1 MAFRVSPGVNF
12 SEIDAT
18 QRVAPVATSDAA
30 IAAGFQWGP
39 ADIVTTVSGESD
51 LVEVFGE
58 PDVDTATN
66 WLTAAS
72 FLAYSNSLQVIRT
85 IGTDAKNAGSD
96 FSGTEGVVTDIELTT
111 GGTGYTAGGAEST
124 TTTTPASGG
133 GTGMTVSTTVVGGAI
148 TAISVTAG
156 GSGYEPGQIVTVAT
170 GSGGT
175 ATIEAVTA
183 GGSVASILIENEDI
197 FDSALPSTTGAFFAR
212 YPGSMGNSLRV
223 SIFHDDDPDNFANWK
238 EDFIVNGVSKTSD
251 YANLFDRAPGTSNH
265 VLTRNGN
272 TAINDEVHIVVVDA
286 DGKFSKTPGTVLES
300 FAHVSLCTDAKDEQ
314 GNSNYIKDVLRNN
327 SQYIYATGQFD
338 EIQNTASPPAATN
351 WETTSVNVSTGTTAF
366 DPIGEPYSVD
376 LAGGVAGNDSGTSTS
391 GNGAAARYTADQ
403 KGYGILRDTEQYD
416 VSILIAGEMTNAQQI
431 DLIDNVAEYRKDA
444 VAVISPSTDTNIK
457 SVIVGNNT
465 QSDKADAVADTWLGS
480 TGINKSSSY
489 AIADS
494 GYKRMYDRYSDTYRS
509 IPLNGDIAGLIA
521 QTEATRDAWFSPA
534 GFQRGNIKNAVKL
547 YFNPDQNSRDKIYK
561 AGANPVVSFPGQGTI
576 LYGDK
581 TLYQKPSAFDRINV
595 RRLFIVLEKAISRAA
610 KQMLFEFNDEFT
622 RSAFRGMV
630 NPFLRDIQG
639 RRGIMDFLVVCDTTN
654 NTTDVIDRNEFV
666 GDIYIKPSRS
676 INFIQLNFVAVRSG
690 VAFNEVAGIV

>member
-51 LVEVFGE
+51 LAEVFGE
-58 PDVDTATN
+58 PDGDTAVN

-85 IGTDAKNAGSD
+85 ISTDAKNAGSD
-96 FSGTEGVVTDIELTT
+96 FSGTEGVVTDVEITA
-111 GGTGYTAGGAEST
+111 GGTGYTESSSNGT
-124 TTTTPASGG
+124 TVTTPASGG
-133 GTGMTVSTTVVGGAI
+133 GTSLSVVTTVVDGII
-148 TAISVTAG
+148 TNFEVAAG
-156 GSGYEPGQIVTVAT
+156 GSGWEPGQVFSITGGDSNAT
-170 GSGGT
+170 GT
-175 ATIEAVTA
+175 VEAVTS

-197 FDSALPSTTGAFFAR
+197 FDIALPATTGAFFAR

-314 GNSNYIKDVLRNN
+314 GNSNYIKDVIRN
-327 SQYIYATGQFD
+327 SSKYIYATGQFD

-376 LAGGVAGNDSGTSTS
+376 LVGGVADNTTSNGNSAT
-391 GNGAAARYTADQ
+391 ARYTADS

-416 VSILIAGEMTNAQQI
+416 VSILIAGEMSNAQQI

-444 VAVISPSTDTNIK
+444 VAVISPSTDSAKGTIT
-457 SVIVGNNT
+457 SNT
-465 QSDKADAVADTWLGS
+465 TQALKATAVADTWLG

-547 YFNPDQNSRDKIYK
+547 YFNPDQNSRDTVYK
-561 AGANPVVSFPGQGTI
+561 AGANPVVSFPGQGTV

>member
-39 ADIVTTVSGESD
+39 ADIVTTVTGESD
-51 LVEVFGE
+51 LAEVFGE
-58 PDVDTATN
+58 PDADTAVN

-85 IGTDAKNAGSD
+85 VDSTAKNAVSD
-96 FSGTEGVVTDIELTT
+96 IGTTEGVVTDIQLLA

-124 TTTTPASGG
+124 TVSPAG
-133 GTGMTVSTTVVGGAI
+133 GTGLTVATTVVSNVI

-156 GSGYEPGQIVTVAT
+156 GSGYEPGQTITVSGA
-170 GSGGT
+170 GSNGT
-175 ATIEAVTA
+175 ATIEAVSA
-183 GGSVASILIENEDI
+183 GGGVTSVLVENEGD
-197 FDSALPSTTGAFFAR
+197 FDDAIASSKHTSTAAFVAR
-212 YPGSMGNSLRV
+212 YAGPLGNSLRV
-223 SIFHDDDPDNFANWK
+223 SIYHDGTFANWA
-238 EDFIVNGVSKTSD
+238 EDFIVNGVTTPVD
-251 YANLFDRAPGTSNH
+251 YSGLFDRAPGTSNH

-272 TAINDEVHIVVVDA
+272 TSINDEVHLVVVDA
-286 DGKFSKTPGTVLES
+286 DGKFSNTPGKVLERY
-300 FAHVSLCTDAKDEQ
+300 AHLSLVQDSKDEQ
-314 GNSNYIKDVLRNN
+314 GNSNYILDVIRQN
-327 SQYIYATGQFD
+327 SKYIYATGQWNEVTVDFD
-338 EIQNTASPPAATN
+338 GSTATN
-351 WETTSVNVSTGTTAF
+351 WEDKASTSTTVFNTLGT
-366 DPIGEPYSVD
+366 PYSVD
-376 LAGGVAGNDSGTSTS
+376 LSGGVVDNSSSGSGSNSAGVRYDS
-391 GNGAAARYTADQ
+391 GNG
-403 KGYGILRDTEQYD
+403 KGYAILRDTEQTD
-416 VSILIAGEMTNAQQI
+416 VSIIIAGEATNALQI
-431 DLIDNVAEYRKDA
+431 NLIDNVAEYRKDA
-444 VAVISPSTDTNIK
+444 VVTISPSTDAA
-457 SVIVGNNT
+457 
-465 QSDKADAVADTWLGS
+465 KAAIIGTGIQTTKASAVTDWLGS
-480 TGINKSSSY
+480 SGINKSSSY

-561 AGANPVVSFPGQGTI
+561 AGANPVVSFPGQGTL

-595 RRLFIVLEKAISRAA
+595 RRLFIVLEKAVSRAA

-639 RRGIMDFLVVCDTTN
+639 RRGITDFLVVCDTTN
-654 NTTDVIDRNEFV
+654 NTADVIDRNEFV

-690 VAFNEVAGIV
+690 VAFNEVAGIA

>member
-39 ADIVTTVSGESD
+39 ADIVTTVTGESD
-51 LVEVFGE
+51 LAEVFGN
-58 PDVDTATN
+58 PDADTAVN

-96 FSGTEGVVTDIELTT
+96 VVGSTLGVVTDIELTT

-124 TTTTPASGG
+124 TTTTPASEGG
-133 GTGMTVSTTVVGGAI
+133 SGLTVATTTPTAPGPI

-197 FDSALPSTTGAFFAR
+197 FDTALPSTTGAFFAR
-212 YPGSMGNSLRV
+212 YPGSMGDSLRV
-223 SIFHDDDPDNFANWK
+223 SIFHDDTGNFADWQ
-238 EDFIVNGVSKTSD
+238 ESFIVNGVSKASN
-251 YANLFDRAPGTSNH
+251 YAGLFDRAPGTSNH

-272 TAINDEVHIVVVDA
+272 TSINDEVHIVVVDA
-286 DGKFSKTPGTVLES
+286 DGKFSNTPGTVLERY
-300 FAHVSLCTDAKDEQ
+300 AHVSLVTDAKDEQ
-314 GNSNYIKDVLRNN
+314 GNSNYIKDVIRNN
-327 SQYIYATGQFD
+327 SQYIYATGQFA

-351 WETTSVNVSTGTTAF
+351 WETASVNVSVGTTAF

-376 LAGGVAGNDSGTSTS
+376 LVGGVASNSTS
-391 GNGAAARYTADQ
+391 NGNSATARYTADS

-444 VAVISPSTDTNIK
+444 VVVISPSTDTGIK
-457 SVIVGNNT
+457 SVITSNTT
-465 QSDKADAVADTWLGS
+465 QSAKADAVADTWLG

-534 GFQRGNIKNAVKL
+534 GFQRGNIKNVVKL
-547 YFNPDQNSRDKIYK
+547 YFNPDQNSRDTIYK
-561 AGANPVVSFPGQGTI
+561 AGANPVVSFPGQGTL

-610 KQMLFEFNDEFT
+610 KQFLFEFNDEFT

-630 NPFLRDIQG
+630 NPFLANIKS
-639 RRGIMDFLVVCDTTN
+639 RRGVTDFLVVCDSTN
-654 NTTDVIDRNEFV
+654 NTADVIDRNEFV
-666 GDIYIKPSRS
+666 GDIYIKPARS

-690 VAFNEVAGIV
+690 VAFNEVVGIA